1 MADKEIR
8 LTVNDMQRTVTVPE
22 RITLADMLRDYL
34 DLTGTHLGCEQGACG
49 ACTVMVDGLPVRAC
63 LVLAMSCADSEV
75 VTVEGLRGADIDRL
89 RENFSQHGAL
99 QCGFCTPGMLIAA
112 HELVRRRQDMS
123 RDDVSV
129 EMSGNICRCTG
140 YKGIV
145 TAVKSTIDE
154 GIETEKSTEMT
165 RA

>member
-8 LTVNDMQRTVTVPE
+8 LTVNDMQRTVSVPE

-63 LVLAMSCADSEV
+63 LVLAMSCAGSEV
-75 VTVEGLRGADIDRL
+75 VTVEGLRGEDIDRL
-89 RENFSQHGAL
+89 RESFSQHGAL

-123 RDDVSV
+123 RDDVAV

-154 GIETEKSTEMT
+154 GIEAEKSTEMT